1 MTVQSEKTTVAII
14 GAGVSGLTV
23 AALLDK
29 CGIPFIVLEK
39 RELHQI
45 HQRQRAGSVENR
57 NARMFED
64 WGLSHLL
71 TGPAYDGRIEFR
83 LNGES
88 RNFEQDLTGAD
99 HAPQARIV
107 PQQVIVMNLLKHLEE
122 RGADIRFG
130 INDVAL
136 AGAEGSNP
144 SVSYTDADGVKHE
157 IACDFIA
164 GCDGFHGASRAS
176 IPDGVLTAYE
186 HNYGMSWLNVL
197 ADVPPRVL
205 MAMSEHGYA
214 AQYPRQRAS
223 RIYLQC
229 ASTDT
234 VEDWPDERIWS
245 ELRKRFGEP
254 DFEAGPISDKLVFP
268 LRSVVFEPMQFG
280 RLFLV
285 GDSAH
290 IILPVAGKGMNLAL
304 FDAEAFVVGVRAVL
318 GDNDWSLLQEYSDIC
333 LPRTWLYQEYSTW
346 VNEMLHEPSD
356 ATGASPFRKKL
367 AKARYDRL
375 FSSKSWARA
384 YSELLA
390 GLA

>member
-1 MTVQSEKTTVAII
+1 MTLTSEKTTVVII

-29 CGIPFIVLEK
+29 CDVPCIVLEK
-39 RELHQI
+39 RGLDQI

-57 NARMFED
+57 NARMFEE
-64 WGLSHLL
+64 WGLSDLL
-71 TGPAYDGRIEFR
+71 TGPPYDGRIEFR

-88 RNFEQDLTGAD
+88 RMFEQDLTEAD

-107 PQQVIVMNLLKHLEE
+107 PQQVIVMNLLKHLEG
-122 RGADIRFG
+122 RGIHIRFG
-130 INDVAL
+130 VEDVTL
-136 AGAEGSNP
+136 SGTEGNAP
-144 SVSYTDADGVKHE
+144 SVSYTDSEGVKHE
-157 IACDFIA
+157 ISCKFIA
-164 GCDGFHGASRAS
+164 GCDGFHGVSRAS
-176 IPDGVLTAYE
+176 IPNGVLTAYE

-197 ADVPPRVL
+197 AEVPPRVL

-245 ELRKRFGEP
+245 ELRKRFNEP
-254 DFEAGPISDKLVFP
+254 DFQGGPISDKLVFP

-280 RLFLV
+280 RLFLI

-304 FDAEAFVVGVRAVL
+304 FDAEAFVLGVRAAVQ
-318 GDNDWSLLQEYSDIC
+318 DDDWSVLKTYSDTC

-356 ATGASPFRKKL
+356 MTGASPFRAKL

-375 FSSKSWARA
+375 FSSKNWARA